1 MNQMDDPLKV
11 VTDLRPAVLDQ
22 LIEHGYAQRRGADL
36 ARAAADRTV
45 RPAPARRRRARAG
58 YGRPRQHL
66 IAGAVAVTA
75 AAAVIAAVVLT
86 GNRPAGAPRP
96 SSSPPRADT
105 TAGQFTTARQV
116 LLTAAAHVASAPAAG
131 KYWRIREIT
140 GRTWP
145 AGTKA
150 HPYDISQTVS
160 FDQWNPRAAG
170 QKGWNI
176 FQSLGAV
183 PASPAD
189 AAAWR
194 AAGSPATWHSGLK
207 PGRSSGAVPF
217 PGAGGAP
224 RPGEL
229 SAATAASAPGA
240 SWQVSNG
247 VIGYVEGDLPGLT
260 AAQFRRMPT
269 TTAGVAAVL
278 RHYTQELTFCAE
290 HHFSGCSTQ
299 DQIIWDEAL
308 ALLQDPVFAAVRSA
322 TFKVMAALPGV
333 RLLGPMTDPL
343 GRHGYGLDGGPQS
356 PSYDP
361 AYHPVSAVVIDPH
374 TGALLATED
383 IDPMPRNVQCQTV
396 ILDGRAASQGKPL
409 IMTRLPGGRTAP
421 CVGSSYEGRSYPGQV
436 DSYVA
441 VVSTGWTDAAPVP
454 PPSSTWEVSTDLPG
468 DPAMQFVPCERTGC

>member
-1 MNQMDDPLKV
+1 MTGMDDPLQV
-11 VTDLRPAVLDQ
+11 VTDLRPAALDG
-22 LIEHGYAQRRGADL
+22 LIEHGYARHRDADL
-36 ARAAADRTV
+36 ARAAADRAAH
-45 RPAPARRRRARAG
+45 RPPGRARRSRAVH
-58 YGRPRQHL
+58 GRPRWHL
-66 IAGAVAVTA
+66 VTGAVAVTA
-75 AAAVIAAVVLT
+75 AAAVTAAVVLT
-86 GNRPAGAPRP
+86 GNPLAGAPRP
-96 SSSPPRADT
+96 SSPPGAHAT
-105 TAGQFTTARQV
+105 SGQFTTARQV
-116 LLTAAAHVASAPAAG
+116 LLTAAAHVASAPATG
-131 KYWRIREIT
+131 KFWRIREIT

-150 HPYDISQTVS
+150 HPYDISQTVT

-183 PASPAD
+183 PATPAD

-194 AAGSPATWHSGLK
+194 AAGSTATWHSGLR
-207 PGRSSGAVPF
+207 PDRSNGAVPS

-229 SAATAASAPGA
+229 SATTATSAPGA

-247 VIGYVEGDLPGLT
+247 VIGYVEGNLPGLT

-269 TTAGVAAVL
+269 TPAGVAAML
-278 RHYTQELTFCAE
+278 RRYAEMTFCIQ
-290 HHFSGCSTQ
+290 HHSPDCSTE
-299 DQIIWDEAL
+299 DQLVWDEAL
-308 ALLQDPVFAAVRSA
+308 ALLQDPVSAAVRSA

-343 GRHGYGLDGGPQS
+343 GRRGYGLDGGPQS

-361 AYHPVSAVVIDPH
+361 AYHPVSAMVIDPRA
-374 TGALLATED
+374 GSLLATED

-396 ILDGRAASQGKPL
+396 IWRGGAAGQGKPV
-409 IMTRLPGGRTAP
+409 ITIRLPSGRTVP

-436 DSYVA
+436 DSYIA
-441 VVSTGWTDAAPVP
+441 VVSAGWTNASPVP
-454 PPSSTWEVSTDLPG
+454 PPASTWVSGGYLPG
-468 DPAMQFVPCERTGC
+468 DPTMQFVPCERTGC